1 MINAGIVGMGG
12 WGRALVESVAGGS
25 DAIRFIAGTTGTPS
39 RAVDYAGK
47 AGLRLYE
54 SLDDLLADDDLDAVV
69 LATPHS
75 THLGQILAAACA
87 GRHVYCEKP
96 FCLTAADAAEALQAL
111 AANGLKAAVGHNRR
125 FYPNTVAL
133 KQAIDSGE
141 LGEMVQI
148 EGNFSANLAP
158 SVGTWRD
165 SREESPAGGMTS
177 LGIHVIDAFI
187 QLLGRI
193 ESVQAVS
200 RRVALP
206 LDIDDATIVTVEFE
220 GGQLGYLGTVASSAP
235 LWHLR
240 AFGTAGWAETVG
252 HDRLTV
258 TRTRDQSTARSWP
271 YHGYP
276 CLPSIA
282 AALEAFA
289 RDCAG
294 GAPFPITPDEILHA
308 TAVLEA
314 IVQSAATGERVSVAK
329 PTD

>member
-1 MINAGIVGMGG
+1 MRFASL
-12 WGRALVESVAGGS
+12 RA
-25 DAIRFIAGTTGTPS
+25 RRGTPS
-39 RAVDYAGK
+39 RAVDYAAK

-54 SLDDLLADDDLDAVV
+54 SLADLLADDKLDAVV

-75 THLGQILAAACA
+75 THLSQILAAAYA
-87 GRHVYCEKP
+87 GKHVYCEKP
-96 FCLTAADAAEALQAL
+96 FCLKAADAAEALGAL

-133 KQAIDSGE
+133 KQAIDTGE
-141 LGEMVQI
+141 LGRMVQI
-148 EGNFSANLAP
+148 EGNFSADLAP

-187 QLLGRI
+187 QLFGRI

-206 LDIDDATIVTVEFE
+206 LDIDDATIVTVEFQ

-240 AFGTAGWAETVG
+240 AFGTAGWGETVG

-258 TRTRDQSTARSWP
+258 TRTRNQSTARSWP

-289 RDCAG
+289 RDCG
-294 GAPFPITPDEILHA
+294 GGPPFPIAPDEILHA

-314 IVQSAATGERVSVAK
+314 IVQSAATGDRVSVAK